1 MQNLSTCTMIVM
13 SEPDI
18 NYGLGLFM
26 FIALWNTALYALYPA
41 RAITY
46 GMFVCY
52 SDEYRHQSEKLDV
65 TQF

>member
-1 MQNLSTCTMIVM
+1 MIVM

-18 NYGLGLFM
+18 NYGLH
-26 FIALWNTALYALYPA
+26 IALWNTALYALYPA

-52 SDEYRHQSEKLDV
+52 SDEYWHQSEKLAV
-65 TQF
+65 TLFYVGCSYL